1 MASIALSVS
10 IKRTLEIKPDRL
22 RAFAIAT
29 LCLVSAGAFVLFSTI
44 HWTGP
49 FSRESQPA
57 CQSAS
62 VAREQPRGPETSSS
76 SNAQRTGLA
85 ALFHSSPPREVL
97 PLVSYAERMSVEH
110 YTFPGQIPGSDNVTD
125 DVSGDVMPPAA
136 VVLHLFV
143 KCVLQPSGRE
153 VLCAGWGFA
162 EAAEG
167 VPILHRH
174 LAQPEAIRAWRPRIE
189 IRTGVPNARRIYP
202 LSVTQPV
209 DEMTIRPFYFEGE
222 LPLSL
227 RDQVPEIR
235 VDDWPRFHY
244 FRNLEAPEVP
254 PTNVVPDKTLLL
266 LSSFYYEPPR
276 GSYALAA
283 QLLVH
288 HVRHHVA
295 MGLAGEIVYVQHHY
309 VPELLKNAELVDYV
323 SRGQLQIV
331 VWDSFPKYD
340 TPGFPTTDQPLQY
353 SHALLENWG
362 RGVRILVADVDEFL
376 VTPQPGNVST
386 VLACASGAD
395 QARLRR
401 FDVMCSGERCPGD
414 GQSEVDL
421 WTSPEPHPL
430 RLYNLIDRGAMSTM
444 FGRLPKVI
452 VSPERVRHFYVHEG
466 VVVPGGTDV
475 EVPEEC
481 AFLAH
486 VLCLYSKRSDKVN
499 FQLDTS
505 WHWLFGYLDRLGVQD

>member
-1 MASIALSVS
+1 ML
-10 IKRTLEIKPDRL
+10 T
-22 RAFAIAT
+22 
-29 LCLVSAGAFVLFSTI
+29 
-44 HWTGP
+44 
-49 FSRESQPA
+49 
-57 CQSAS
+57 SAS
-62 VAREQPRGPETSSS
+62 VSTWVHGRGWRRARRVMQLDSEAAPWPALHSRWNPQK
-76 SNAQRTGLA
+76 AGLA
-85 ALFHSSPPREVL
+85 ALLASPQHTEAL

-110 YTFPGQIPGSDNVTD
+110 YTFPGQIPGYENVTD
-125 DVSGDVMPPAA
+125 NISGDVGPPAT

-153 VLCAGWGFA
+153 VLCAGWGFV
-162 EAAEG
+162 EATEG

-174 LAQPEAIRAWRPRIE
+174 IAQPEAIRNWRPRIE

-202 LSVTQPV
+202 LTVAKAD
-209 DEMTIRPFYFEGE
+209 DETDIRPFHFEGE

-254 PTNVVPDKTLLL
+254 PPHATPEKTLLL

-288 HVRHHVA
+288 HVRHHVG

-309 VPELLKNAELVDYV
+309 VPELLKHAELVDYV
-323 SRGQLQIV
+323 SRGQLQII

-362 RGVRILVADVDEFL
+362 RGLRILVADVDEFL
-376 VTPQPGNVST
+376 VTPHRGNVST
-386 VLACASGAD
+386 VLACARGAD

-430 RLYNLIDRGAMSTM
+430 RHYNLIDRSAMSTF

-466 VVVPGGTDV
+466 VVVAGGADV
-475 EVPEEC
+475 EVREGC

-499 FQLDTS
+499 FELDTS
-505 WHWLFGYLDRLGVQD
+505 WHWLFENLD